1 MQADVGWHLGTWRIE
16 EEGAKVLVAL
26 GMLGQGAAA
35 GEAVL
40 QEGMTQRGTQRGL
53 GSWHRQELSA
63 PWRGLLALPSN
74 VTAWM
79 RSEEREMNAEMA
91 GGWEGGS

>member
-16 EEGAKVLVAL
+16 GEGAKELVAL

-35 GEAVL
+35 GETVL

-79 RSEEREMNAEMA
+79 RSEEGDEC
-91 GGWEGGS
+91 